1 MKGVVTRKAGV
12 VAGLLCVAGLA
23 LWPRDETPQSSRA
36 RLASATPPEPRAQAV
51 SPHGTAA
58 ALPDLTRTVAA
69 KDRRSTDVL
78 LAGLAEAEKLKAAL
92 EEKWPPSSA
101 PAPVSATESKRHPAA
116 KPPRLRRADASA
128 MERRFRAMP
137 ADTAWLRAGKGAV
150 ATERARLGLSG
161 IQLESAECRRDACRF
176 ELLLTGARAETR
188 RTRLGGMSRT
198 LATEKSVVHTMF
210 EPSGAV
216 RTVVYLGRT
225 GSLTL
230 G

>member
-1 MKGVVTRKAGV
+1 MKDVVIRKAGV

-23 LWPRDETPQSSRA
+23 LWPRDEPPQSSRA
-36 RLASATPPEPRAQAV
+36 RSAAPTLAEPRGQGV
-51 SPHGTAA
+51 EPHGTSA
-58 ALPDLTRTVAA
+58 ALPDPTRSATDR
-69 KDRRSTDVL
+69 DRRSTDVL

-92 EEKWPPSSA
+92 EDKWPPFTA
-101 PAPVSATESKRHPAA
+101 PAPVSLTEAKRRPAA
-116 KPPRLRRADASA
+116 NPPRLRRADASA
-128 MERRFRAMP
+128 MEQRFRAMP
-137 ADTAWLRAGKGAV
+137 ADTGWLRAGKRAV
-150 ATERARLGLSG
+150 ATERSRLGLNG

-188 RTRLGGMSRT
+188 RTRLGGQSRT

-225 GSLTL
+225 GPLNL